1 MKIDKEAM
9 IDDKGA
15 ARTQSLFLETS
26 YADTDFVQY
35 TLKPRDH
42 VYKGKKLP
50 SIKRLFL
57 EMEDPTEY
65 NFSYKYFLD
74 WDHWQQ
80 IKKNKLIAEYMKG
93 WEEELEIRARARGI
107 TAMFDL
113 ALDGEKPN
121 FQAAKY
127 LADKGW
133 DKRPAGRPTKEAVQR
148 ETKMQARMMDEF
160 SSDLQRMKR

>member
-1 MKIDKEAM
+1 MKIDKSSM

-26 YADTDFVQY
+26 YGDTENVVY

-42 VYKGKKLP
+42 EYKGKVYP

-57 EMEDPTEY
+57 EAEDPTEY
-65 NFSYKYFLD
+65 NFAYTYFLD

-80 IKKNKLIAEYMKG
+80 IKKNKLIASHMKG
-93 WEEELEIRARARGI
+93 WAEELEIRARALGI
-107 TAMFDL
+107 RTMFDL

-121 FQAAKY
+121 FQAAKFI
-127 LADKGW
+127 ADGGW

-148 ETKMQARMMDEF
+148 ETKIQARIKEEF
-160 SSDLQRMKR
+160 GSDLARLKR

>member
-26 YADTDFVQY
+26 YGDPSNAIY

-42 VYKGKKLP
+42 VYKGKKFP

-57 EMEDPTEY
+57 EAEDPTEY
-65 NFSYKYFLD
+65 NFAYTYFLD

-80 IKKNKLIAEYMKG
+80 IKKNKLIASYMKG
-93 WEEELEIRARARGI
+93 WAEELEIRARALGI
-107 TAMFDL
+107 RTMFDL
-113 ALDGEKPN
+113 ALDGDKPN
-121 FQAAKY
+121 FQAAKFI
-127 LADKGW
+127 ADGGW
-133 DKRPAGRPTKEAVQR
+133 DKRTPGRPSKEAIER
-148 ETKMQARMMDEF
+148 ETRIQAKIRDEF
-160 SSDLQRMKR
+160 SDDLARMKR